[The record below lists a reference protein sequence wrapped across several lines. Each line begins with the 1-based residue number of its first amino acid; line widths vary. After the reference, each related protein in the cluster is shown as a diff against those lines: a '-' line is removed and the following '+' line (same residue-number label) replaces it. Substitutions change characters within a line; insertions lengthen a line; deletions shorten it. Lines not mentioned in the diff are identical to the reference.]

1 MEIKMFYNEYTKKPY
16 TGKNVEILASTGLK
30 GGFMTFKQ
38 ALSLGYS
45 IPKGTKTVAKL
56 IRPMMETVE
65 DKNGKEE
72 VMRSGRTF
80 HVFHT
85 SQLEQ
90 SA

>member
-1 MEIKMFYNEYTKKPY
+1 MYYNEYTKKPY
-16 TGKNVEILASTGLK
+16 TGKNVEILASTGFK

-45 IPKGTKTVAKL
+45 IPKGTKTVARL
-56 IRPMMETVE
+56 IKPMMETVE

-72 VMRSGRTF
+72 DMRSGRPF

-85 SQLEQ
+85 SQLEK